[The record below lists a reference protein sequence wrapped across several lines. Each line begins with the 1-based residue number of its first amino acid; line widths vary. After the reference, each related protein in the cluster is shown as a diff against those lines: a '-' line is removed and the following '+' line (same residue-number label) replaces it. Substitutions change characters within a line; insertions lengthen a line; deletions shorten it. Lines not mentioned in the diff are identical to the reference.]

1 MRFPL
6 RALLLAG
13 VAGLTATQSA
23 HAFEGVIPGA
33 AKLTSQ
39 TSVYDWTGFY
49 LGVGGGT
56 GYILDEVTIPTLGG
70 SSISGV
76 GGRGFFGKLTAGYDH
91 AFSNGFVVG
100 GAIAA
105 RYGDI
110 DTSWTVPG
118 VGFTA
123 DIEADYGVD
132 VTARVGYEITPRTI
146 AYLLGGYSYQH
157 FELNSSVAGAS
168 TDWHDNGYILG
179 LGVESAIRQNW
190 TWSGEYRFAKYSGE
204 SIGAFGGA
212 SIDPVIHSFHS
223 SLNYRFGGGPS
234 QRSRDPF
241 VYDWTGFK
249 IGGAISAGI
258 SVSDVSSGNGGSTFD
273 GLATEGFLG
282 EVSVGY
288 DYEFHNRWVAGVQ
301 LAAQYIESS
310 ASATTAGV
318 TISAEADDFGFD
330 ALARIGYKFNDYT
343 LGYVIG
349 GYSWQNMSAS
359 ISTPAISEDV
369 GVSGFSI
376 GTGSE
381 FALSEKLTSFIEY
394 RYTQYEDVDLGS
406 VASLEPVSHTVRVG
420 AKFKLY

>member
-6 RALLLAG
+6 RATLLAG
-13 VAGLTATQSA
+13 IAGLTFTQA
-23 HAFEGVIPGA
+23 QAFEGVIPGA
-33 AKLTSQ
+33 EKLTSQ
-39 TSVYDWTGFY
+39 TSVYDWSGFY

-56 GYILDEVTIPTLGG
+56 GYILDEVTLPSIGA

-91 AFSNGFVVG
+91 AFSNGFIVG

-105 RYGDI
+105 RYGDVE
-110 DTSWTVPG
+110 TSWTVPG

-132 VTARVGYEITPRTI
+132 ITGRVGYELTPRTI

-157 FELNSSVAGAS
+157 FEFNTSVAGAS
-168 TDWHDNGYILG
+168 VDWHDNGFVA
-179 LGVESAIRQNW
+179 GVGFETAVRNNW
-190 TWSGEYRFAKYSGE
+190 TWSSEYRYAQYSGE
-204 SIGAFGGA
+204 SISAFGGA

-234 QRSRDPF
+234 QREREPF
-241 VYDWTGFK
+241 NHTWTGIK
-249 IGGAISAGI
+249 LGGAISAGI
-258 SVSDVSSGNGGSTFD
+258 SVSDVSSGTGGSTFD
-273 GLATEGFLG
+273 GLSTEGYLG
-282 EVSVGY
+282 EVSIGY
-288 DYEFHNRWVAGVQ
+288 DHEFGRRWVAGVQ
-301 LAAQYIESS
+301 LAAQYIDSA
-310 ASATTAGV
+310 ASATAAGV
-318 TISAEADDFGFD
+318 TITAKAEDFGFD
-330 ALARIGYKFNDYT
+330 ALARVGYKFNDYT

-349 GYSWQNMSAS
+349 GYSWQNLSAS
-359 ISTPAISEDV
+359 ISTPAITEDV

-381 FALSEKLTSFIEY
+381 FALSEKLSTFVEY
-394 RYTQYEDVDLGS
+394 RYTQYEDVNLGS
-406 VASLEPVSHTVRVG
+406 VASLEPVSHTVRLG